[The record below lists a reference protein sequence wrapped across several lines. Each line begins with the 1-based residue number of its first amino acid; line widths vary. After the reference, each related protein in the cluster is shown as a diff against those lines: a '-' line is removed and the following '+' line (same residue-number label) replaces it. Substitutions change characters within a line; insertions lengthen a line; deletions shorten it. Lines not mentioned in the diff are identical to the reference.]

1 MTVSIYV
8 VNSTLLVG
16 VVTIPA
22 SIPLGGYIGYLST
35 PNGTVTGGITF
46 TVISAPIVTL
56 TSITPNTGSPD
67 STIDVTLVGTN
78 FTPDMYFVVTCG
90 NIVVSNVSFVNSST
104 ATARFSIGSNQTG
117 ACAVYVYTSQGNSNA
132 QTFTVAYGSPTVET
146 IGPRGITGLPGQYT
160 FTLKGTNFVPD
171 RGTVVYFCPDLV
183 LGTVSRVSVGLAYI
197 LNFTFTLNAPVLTVT
212 ACNVSVTTPYGTS
225 NAVVVTINPPPRP
238 MLTSI
243 TPSGGIRGAT
253 LNISLTGTNLAPLAG
268 ERTLLIVNGDITVGM
283 VNVISSTELRTTFVL
298 SPTAAV
304 GAYGV
309 TVTTLGGVS
318 NTVSFRIGPN
328 LQNFLLIQPVVSA
341 GQPTIGTLTISSAA
355 PPEGATVNLSS
366 SDVHAAVPAT
376 VTVPAGSTTAT
387 FFVTTTSFPGGISNP
402 LTVTITATLGSSVQ
416 GTLTV
421 LPPGTPVTTNIEPFN
436 IASLG
441 AVSVITA
448 STAVT
453 PTMGYSVIEPTGSTT
468 PSGVAIFG
476 VRQNNVLVSE
486 TGVPASLPMTSGRIY
501 AEVAGAVNTGIA
513 IANPYSSPATI
524 NFVLTSETGT
534 DLGSG
539 NTTIPPNSQ
548 LAKFIN
554 EPPYNSGAPFQ
565 GTFSFTSTV
574 SVAVVALRAVTN
586 ERGEF
591 LISTLPV
598 IDTTVAPN
606 SGIQVLPEYSDGAG
620 WTTEILLV
628 NPTGTPLSGSV
639 QFTNSE
645 GTPSNVRIADE
656 TNSSFVYSIA
666 ARSSQKLATSGTAA
680 TVTTGSIRVVP
691 AGDTAPTALAVFS
704 SKRDGVTVSL
714 AGVSVTTGTVLRMYV
729 ESSGI
734 SGQSG
739 NIQSGVAIA
748 NNSSSSATVAFELTQ
763 FNGTTPFGAVPV
775 SITLPSA
782 GQTARFVSDIFP
794 NLPNPFKGVLRI
806 STTSSTISVVGLR
819 TRYNERSDFL
829 ITTTPAVAESSP
841 PAATQSTPP
850 VRTEPAFPVLIDGG
864 GFTTQFILFNGTA
877 GTSASGSLRFFDTK
891 GQPLSL
897 TLQ

>member
-1 MTVSIYV
+1 
-8 VNSTLLVG
+8 
-16 VVTIPA
+16 
-22 SIPLGGYIGYLST
+22 
-35 PNGTVTGGITF
+35 
-46 TVISAPIVTL
+46 
-56 TSITPNTGSPD
+56 
-67 STIDVTLVGTN
+67 
-78 FTPDMYFVVTCG
+78 
-90 NIVVSNVSFVNSST
+90 
-104 ATARFSIGSNQTG
+104 
-117 ACAVYVYTSQGNSNA
+117 
-132 QTFTVAYGSPTVET
+132 
-146 IGPRGITGLPGQYT
+146 
-160 FTLKGTNFVPD
+160 
-171 RGTVVYFCPDLV
+171 
-183 LGTVSRVSVGLAYI
+183 
-197 LNFTFTLNAPVLTVT
+197 
-212 ACNVSVTTPYGTS
+212 
-225 NAVVVTINPPPRP
+225 
-238 MLTSI
+238 
-243 TPSGGIRGAT
+243 
-253 LNISLTGTNLAPLAG
+253 
-268 ERTLLIVNGDITVGM
+268 
-283 VNVISSTELRTTFVL
+283 
-298 SPTAAV
+298 
-304 GAYGV
+304 
-309 TVTTLGGVS
+309 
-318 NTVSFRIGPN
+318 
-328 LQNFLLIQPVVSA
+328 
-341 GQPTIGTLTISSAA
+341 
-355 PPEGATVNLSS
+355 
-366 SDVHAAVPAT
+366 
-376 VTVPAGSTTAT
+376 
-387 FFVTTTSFPGGISNP
+387 
-402 LTVTITATLGSSVQ
+402 
-416 GTLTV
+416 
-421 LPPGTPVTTNIEPFN
+421 
-436 IASLG
+436 
-441 AVSVITA
+441 
-448 STAVT
+448 
-453 PTMGYSVIEPTGSTT
+453 MGYSVIEPAGSTT
-468 PSGVAIFG
+468 PSGVVIFG

-748 NNSSSSATVAFELTQ
+748 N
-763 FNGTTPFGAVPV
+763 TPFGAVPV

-841 PAATQSTPP
+841 PADTQSTPP
-850 VRTEPAFPVLIDGG
+850 VRAEPAFPVLIDGG

-877 GTSASGSLRFFDTK
+877 GTSASGSLRFFDTN
-891 GQPLSL
+891 GQPLNL